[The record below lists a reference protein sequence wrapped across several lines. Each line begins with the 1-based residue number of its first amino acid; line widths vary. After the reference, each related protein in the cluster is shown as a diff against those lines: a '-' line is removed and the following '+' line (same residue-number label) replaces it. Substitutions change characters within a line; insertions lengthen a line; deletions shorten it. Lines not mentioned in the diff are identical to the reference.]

1 MKNLF
6 LKYKVAIIVVVLI
19 VLFVLLSLLIEDN
32 SKNIEM
38 KSNLQEWLVDTKKDE
53 YVVTVL
59 AQTTCSHCIAF
70 KPVMQKVLNENDF
83 NVYWFEVNNF
93 QQQDYQ
99 TLIGTYDLTEYEGT
113 PYTFI
118 TKNGEL
124 VAYYSRGAMQE
135 YTLIEFLRENKVI
148 E

>member
-1 MKNLF
+1 MKDF
-6 LKYKVAIIVVVLI
+6 ILKYKVAIVVAVLI
-19 VLFVLLSLLIEDN
+19 VLFVLLSMLIEDN
-32 SKNIEM
+32 SKNVEM
-38 KSNLQEWLVDTKKDE
+38 KSSLQDWLVDTKEDE

-83 NVYWFEVNNF
+83 NVYWFEVNTF
-93 QQQDYQ
+93 QTEDYQ
-99 TLIGTYDLTEYEGT
+99 TLINEYDLTDYEGT

-135 YTLIEFLRENKVI
+135 ATLLEFLKENKVI

>member
-1 MKNLF
+1 MKNF
-6 LKYKVAIIVVVLI
+6 ILKYKVVIAVVVLI
-19 VLFVLLSLLIEDN
+19 VLFVLLSMLIEDN
-32 SKNIEM
+32 SKNVEM
-38 KSNLQEWLVDTKKDE
+38 KSSLQDWLVDTKKDE

-83 NVYWFEVNNF
+83 NVYWFEVNTF
-93 QQQDYQ
+93 QTEDYQ
-99 TLIGTYDLTEYEGT
+99 TLIGAYDLTDYEGT

-135 YTLIEFLRENKVI
+135 DALLEFLKENKVI